1 MHSSPRERID
11 RMEAE
16 GLISPEQAEML
27 RASIS
32 VGPTIAPAAALA
44 PVRRSSALY
53 LLLVVAGAIAVTGLI
68 AFALGTG
75 TEAIQDVT
83 RSLNEPEGHGA
94 MNKTLSTFLAIAM
107 LLILPIAIWVW
118 LHNAMV
124 GKEEAVFEAWAQTE
138 SNLQRRADLVPALVE
153 TVSRYLRHET
163 ETLQGVTAARGQ
175 AAEQLGAA
183 IEKLIRVDKEMSDH
197 LRALSRDALGEESA
211 LGALFAA
218 QTQVGRGI
226 GGVLAVVED
235 YPELRSADQFLE
247 LQAQLEGTENR
258 INVARIRFNEAVAK
272 YNAAIRRL
280 PGTLVASVGGFRRKA
295 YFRSEEEARNAPELA
310 FD

>member
-1 MHSSPRERID
+1 MHSNPAERID

-83 RSLNEPEGHGA
+83 RSLNEPEGYGA

-183 IEKLIRVDKEMSDH
+183 IEELIRVDKEMSDH
-197 LRALSRDALGEESA
+197 LRGLSRDALEEESA
-211 LGALFAA
+211 LGTLFAA
-218 QTQVGRGI
+218 QSRVGRGI

-295 YFRSEEEARNAPELA
+295 YFRSEEEARDAPELA